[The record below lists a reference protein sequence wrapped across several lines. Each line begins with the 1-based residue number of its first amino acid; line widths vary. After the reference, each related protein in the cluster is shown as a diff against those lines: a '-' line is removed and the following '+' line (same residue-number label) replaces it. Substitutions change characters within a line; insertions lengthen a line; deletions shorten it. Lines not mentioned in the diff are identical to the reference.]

1 MTRHKNLLA
10 TCSVLAILAA
20 PSGAQAGNVKITTP
34 QAHGVTIA
42 PGYSYAAIT
51 GTTVTGNVTDPGGVT
66 LMPGSALPMV
76 TALAIR
82 QSTITGAVVNAG
94 TLAGLD
100 AQSLLNSDASVAGL
114 SITGGTTAQGLANAG
129 TIAATLTPLPSG
141 VITNS
146 KPDLLNAVGVN
157 VALGPTGML
166 AGGITNGGSITA
178 SLVFPTAPVP
188 VLFSQNYG
196 YRIFSSFNAYATGVK
211 VTGGAHGGFAGGIA
225 NSGVIAAT
233 GTVPV
238 SFSFSSQGSNP
249 TYVVSDV
256 NTRLR
261 GLGIV
266 LGSSVQGVG
275 QGGSFSG
282 AIANSGTIAAS
293 LDASISVSLTQGRIV
308 QNSSVDGLTL
318 TAYGGS
324 IRNGAAVTAAGAGVT
339 STITNSGLI
348 TARVIENATL
358 NALTP
363 QTYLKASPSAL
374 GLRLSLGGGAVNG
387 GYGNVT
393 GAHFTGNLINSGTII
408 ASASLTATGTGSGSG
423 DSVSASAIGISLSG
437 GFASAFSFRGNPA
450 TGYAGG
456 SRFIGNLVNS
466 GKVIASLDTNTT
478 LNGAFYSQ
486 ASVYGI
492 RVLAGLSSEPSANHA
507 TVTGGTF
514 AGTITNSGT
523 ILASLTASQN
533 GTVTAQGNNFDRTIG
548 LDVGATSG
556 GERGHGGT
564 VAGAIINSGT
574 IAATASGSGT
584 AVGSLVDPIHLANGN
599 SYNLTEVIGIHAF
612 VGGNFNLTRGGP
624 VSGSAGLFK
633 GGITN
638 TGQITATAND
648 TARIAG
654 VATGILVRVG
664 IPAGDRT
671 QLALQFSGGL
681 FQGDVVNNG
690 TIMAAVN
697 AQAAGA
703 KASGVTIRGAGGR
716 GTTAKANGAGGT
728 FLGNI
733 INAGL
738 ISASASGTAAS
749 TDPAIASGIAI
760 AFLHPLAMNGG
771 SAGVGVVMGSVMNS
785 GTVTATASGPHERA
799 FGINI
804 GTALGPSL
812 YTGIFTGAIVN
823 SGVISARGVNGTSGI
838 GIEIVTPV
846 TGGITNSGTITGSD
860 AALDFSHEAGGA
872 TTLTQTGGLIAGSI
886 LGSGT
891 DTLVQ
896 SGGTILLAPGQKI
909 TGLGSF
915 TQSGGTLALQ
925 VTPTQAPQVTVNTLA
940 LHGVVEIIPLLGS
953 GSFAASETFQKV
965 LTTAAPIN
973 IAGTHT
979 TSAVTVFDAILVP
992 EANPNVLDIRLQL
1005 DPARTAQDLTQ
1016 SLRFGLEEVS
1026 VLHDSIEHRLLD
1038 GSAYDGGGI
1047 ASASLSDPGHQVA
1060 GGQGVLNDP
1069 ASPGG
1074 LWARGYGVRGVSS
1087 PFEDDRVGLLV
1098 GGDWHLA
1105 DHLVVGLAL
1114 DYDHTEARF
1123 QDAATTKLD
1132 AYQGAAYVGWGEGP
1146 LYATGLAG
1154 AGVNEFSTTRS
1165 LGLPGVATSS
1175 PGGSTYDLYG
1185 EAGYRWKASSL
1196 TLTPYL
1202 GAGYTHSSL
1211 DGFNESG
1218 GFGALHVNAG
1228 SSQSFAASLGLRVST
1243 VIAGN
1248 IVPELRV
1255 GYAHEFLDATQSL
1268 SGSFATLPFTSTGAS
1283 FGRDSALVGVGVTQ
1297 AINGNARIFVDYDG
1311 KITGGLQEHAVS
1323 AGVRV
1328 NF

>member
-1 MTRHKNLLA
+1 MTGTKHLLA

-114 SITGGTTAQGLANAG
+114 SITGGTTAQRLANAG

-157 VALGPTGML
+157 VALGPTGMM

-548 LDVGATSG
+548 LSVGATSG
-556 GERGHGGT
+556 GEIGHGGT

-749 TDPAIASGIAI
+749 NDPAIASGIAI

-812 YTGIFTGAIVN
+812 YTGLFTGAIVN
-823 SGVISARGVNGTSGI
+823 SGVISARGVNGASGI

-846 TGGITNSGTITGSD
+846 TGGITNSG
-860 AALDFSHEAGGA
+860 
-872 TTLTQTGGLIAGSI
+872 SI
-886 LGSGT
+886 RGW
-891 DTLVQ
+891 
-896 SGGTILLAPGQKI
+896 
-909 TGLGSF
+909 
-915 TQSGGTLALQ
+915 
-925 VTPTQAPQVTVNTLA
+925 
-940 LHGVVEIIPLLGS
+940 
-953 GSFAASETFQKV
+953 
-965 LTTAAPIN
+965 
-973 IAGTHT
+973 
-979 TSAVTVFDAILVP
+979 
-992 EANPNVLDIRLQL
+992 
-1005 DPARTAQDLTQ
+1005 
-1016 SLRFGLEEVS
+1016 
-1026 VLHDSIEHRLLD
+1026 
-1038 GSAYDGGGI
+1038 DGG
-1047 ASASLSDPGHQVA
+1047 
-1060 GGQGVLNDP
+1060 
-1069 ASPGG
+1069 
-1074 LWARGYGVRGVSS
+1074 
-1087 PFEDDRVGLLV
+1087 
-1098 GGDWHLA
+1098 
-1105 DHLVVGLAL
+1105 
-1114 DYDHTEARF
+1114 
-1123 QDAATTKLD
+1123 
-1132 AYQGAAYVGWGEGP
+1132 
-1146 LYATGLAG
+1146 
-1154 AGVNEFSTTRS
+1154 
-1165 LGLPGVATSS
+1165 
-1175 PGGSTYDLYG
+1175 
-1185 EAGYRWKASSL
+1185 
-1196 TLTPYL
+1196 
-1202 GAGYTHSSL
+1202 
-1211 DGFNESG
+1211 
-1218 GFGALHVNAG
+1218 
-1228 SSQSFAASLGLRVST
+1228 
-1243 VIAGN
+1243 
-1248 IVPELRV
+1248 
-1255 GYAHEFLDATQSL
+1255 
-1268 SGSFATLPFTSTGAS
+1268 
-1283 FGRDSALVGVGVTQ
+1283 
-1297 AINGNARIFVDYDG
+1297 
-1311 KITGGLQEHAVS
+1311 
-1323 AGVRV
+1323 
-1328 NF
+1328 